1 MLEKIKQIKDL
12 ETIFNMLDNIDDFNL
27 SEDEYA
33 KVINYLARKYIEV
46 ENVYASIYRD
56 EAKIINAINKNLE
69 TNSNVEITSKLNTTT
84 MEKTARFYN
93 FASYCIMA
101 VTIYIVC
108 LVLSSFHNEMINK
121 RIVVSSMNYKKHNRL
136 ILGASFAY
144 ALIVWILYIV
154 LGIILLGDVMF
165 TIRGLIYVL
174 NTLIFTFVAL
184 TLALLIST
192 ITNNKNAISGIVNV
206 VALAQAFLCGAF
218 IPTQWLPNS
227 VLTIAHVL
235 PAYWYINT
243 NDILKELE
251 IISSTTLK
259 PVIINSIILIL
270 LFFVPKEFI
279 AISFDAAGATTG
291 SISVPLIISFGLG
304 LISTRNDLKANEDSF
319 GMIGICSIGPI
330 ITVLIMGLFYELKS
344 NYIFKINESTNLTS
358 LFKGA
363 FLNYGSDILIS
374 IIPIIAVLIIYQI
387 ITKKYNKKGLQTK
400 QCRETKNI
408 SWSSIWNNGGR
419 GKSSR
424 RSCYASWC

>member
-1 MLEKIKQIKDL
+1 MIVFNTFWKVIKKYKATVILYTAMLVIFGSTNMQANNKAMTFTNTKPDILIVNNDKDGVLTKNLVDYLNKNTNIVKIKDSEEARDDALFYRDVSYIIYIPTSYSKNVLNGINNTLDIKSTNDY
-12 ETIFNMLDNIDDFNL
+12 NA
-27 SEDEYA
+27 S
-33 KVINYLARKYIEV
+33 LAEMILKKYIEV
-46 ENVYASIYRD
+46 ENVYASIYSD

-251 IISSTTLK
+251 TISSTTLK

-270 LFFVPKEFI
+270 FSLIFI
-279 AISFDAAGATTG
+279 I
-291 SISVPLIISFGLG
+291 LNNIIS
-304 LISTRNDLKANEDSF
+304 
-319 GMIGICSIGPI
+319 
-330 ITVLIMGLFYELKS
+330 
-344 NYIFKINESTNLTS
+344 
-358 LFKGA
+358 
-363 FLNYGSDILIS
+363 
-374 IIPIIAVLIIYQI
+374 
-387 ITKKYNKKGLQTK
+387 KKKRQF
-400 QCRETKNI
+400 
-408 SWSSIWNNGGR
+408 
-419 GKSSR
+419 
-424 RSCYASWC
+424 

>member
-1 MLEKIKQIKDL
+1 MIVFNTFWKVIKKYKATVILYTAMLVIFGSTNMQANNKAMTFTNTKPDILIVNNDKDGILTKNLVDYLNKNTNIVKIKDNEEARDDALFYRDVSYIIYIPTSYSKNVLNGINNTLDIKSTNDY
-12 ETIFNMLDNIDDFNL
+12 NA
-27 SEDEYA
+27 S
-33 KVINYLARKYIEV
+33 LAEMILKKYIEV

-251 IISSTTLK
+251 TISSTTLK

-270 LFFVPKEFI
+270 FSLIFI
-279 AISFDAAGATTG
+279 I
-291 SISVPLIISFGLG
+291 LNNIIS
-304 LISTRNDLKANEDSF
+304 
-319 GMIGICSIGPI
+319 
-330 ITVLIMGLFYELKS
+330 
-344 NYIFKINESTNLTS
+344 
-358 LFKGA
+358 
-363 FLNYGSDILIS
+363 
-374 IIPIIAVLIIYQI
+374 
-387 ITKKYNKKGLQTK
+387 KKKRQF
-400 QCRETKNI
+400 
-408 SWSSIWNNGGR
+408 
-419 GKSSR
+419 
-424 RSCYASWC
+424 

>member
-1 MLEKIKQIKDL
+1 MIVFNTFWKVIKKYKATVILYTAMLVIFGSTNMQANNKAMTFTNTKPNILIVNNDKDGVLTKNLVDYLNKNTNIVKIK
-12 ETIFNMLDNIDDFNL
+12 DNEEAIDDALFYRDVSYIIYIPTSYSKNVL
-27 SEDEYA
+27 NG
-33 KVINYLARKYIEV
+33 INSALDIKSTNDYNASLAEMILKKYIEV

-136 ILGASFAY
+136 ILGASFVY

-251 IISSTTLK
+251 TISSTTLK

-270 LFFVPKEFI
+270 FSLIFI
-279 AISFDAAGATTG
+279 I
-291 SISVPLIISFGLG
+291 LNNIIS
-304 LISTRNDLKANEDSF
+304 
-319 GMIGICSIGPI
+319 
-330 ITVLIMGLFYELKS
+330 
-344 NYIFKINESTNLTS
+344 
-358 LFKGA
+358 
-363 FLNYGSDILIS
+363 
-374 IIPIIAVLIIYQI
+374 
-387 ITKKYNKKGLQTK
+387 KKKRQF
-400 QCRETKNI
+400 
-408 SWSSIWNNGGR
+408 
-419 GKSSR
+419 
-424 RSCYASWC
+424 

>member
-1 MLEKIKQIKDL
+1 MIVFNTFWKVIKKYKATVILYTAMLVIFGSTNMQANNKAMTFTNTKPDILIVNNDKDGVLTKNLVDYLNKNTNIVKIKDSEEARDDALFYRDVSYIIYIPTSYSKNVLNGINNTLDIKSTNDY
-12 ETIFNMLDNIDDFNL
+12 NA
-27 SEDEYA
+27 S
-33 KVINYLARKYIEV
+33 LAEMILKKYIEV

-56 EAKIINAINKNLE
+56 ESKIINAINKNLE

-154 LGIILLGDVMF
+154 IGIILLGDVMF

-251 IISSTTLK
+251 TISSTTLK

-270 LFFVPKEFI
+270 FSLIFI
-279 AISFDAAGATTG
+279 I
-291 SISVPLIISFGLG
+291 LNNIIS
-304 LISTRNDLKANEDSF
+304 
-319 GMIGICSIGPI
+319 
-330 ITVLIMGLFYELKS
+330 
-344 NYIFKINESTNLTS
+344 
-358 LFKGA
+358 
-363 FLNYGSDILIS
+363 
-374 IIPIIAVLIIYQI
+374 
-387 ITKKYNKKGLQTK
+387 KKKRQF
-400 QCRETKNI
+400 
-408 SWSSIWNNGGR
+408 
-419 GKSSR
+419 
-424 RSCYASWC
+424 

>member
-1 MLEKIKQIKDL
+1 MIVFNTFWKVIKKYKATVILYTAMLVIFGSTNMQANNKAMTFTNTKPDILIVNNDKDGILTKNLVDYLNKNTNIVKIKDSEEARDDALFYRDVSYIIYIPTSYSKNVLNGINNTLDIKSTNDY
-12 ETIFNMLDNIDDFNL
+12 NA
-27 SEDEYA
+27 S
-33 KVINYLARKYIEV
+33 LAEMILKKYIEV

-136 ILGASFAY
+136 ILGASFVY

-251 IISSTTLK
+251 TISSTTLK

-270 LFFVPKEFI
+270 FSLIFI
-279 AISFDAAGATTG
+279 I
-291 SISVPLIISFGLG
+291 LNNIIS
-304 LISTRNDLKANEDSF
+304 
-319 GMIGICSIGPI
+319 
-330 ITVLIMGLFYELKS
+330 
-344 NYIFKINESTNLTS
+344 
-358 LFKGA
+358 
-363 FLNYGSDILIS
+363 
-374 IIPIIAVLIIYQI
+374 
-387 ITKKYNKKGLQTK
+387 KKKRQF
-400 QCRETKNI
+400 
-408 SWSSIWNNGGR
+408 
-419 GKSSR
+419 
-424 RSCYASWC
+424 

>member
-1 MLEKIKQIKDL
+1 MIVFNTFWKVIKKYKATVILYTAMLVIFGSTNMQANSKAMTFTNTKPNILIVNNDKDGVLTKNLVDYLNKNTNIVKIKDSEEARDDALFYRDVSYIIYIPTSYSKNVLNGINNTLDIKSTNDY
-12 ETIFNMLDNIDDFNL
+12 NA
-27 SEDEYA
+27 S
-33 KVINYLARKYIEV
+33 LAEMILKKYIEV

-136 ILGASFAY
+136 ILGASFVY

-251 IISSTTLK
+251 TISSTTLK

-270 LFFVPKEFI
+270 FSLIFI
-279 AISFDAAGATTG
+279 I
-291 SISVPLIISFGLG
+291 LNNIIS
-304 LISTRNDLKANEDSF
+304 
-319 GMIGICSIGPI
+319 
-330 ITVLIMGLFYELKS
+330 
-344 NYIFKINESTNLTS
+344 
-358 LFKGA
+358 
-363 FLNYGSDILIS
+363 
-374 IIPIIAVLIIYQI
+374 
-387 ITKKYNKKGLQTK
+387 KKKRQF
-400 QCRETKNI
+400 
-408 SWSSIWNNGGR
+408 
-419 GKSSR
+419 
-424 RSCYASWC
+424 

>member
-1 MLEKIKQIKDL
+1 MIVFNTFWKVIKKYKATVILYTAMLVIFGSTNMQANNKVMTFTNTKPDILIVNNDKDGVLTKNLVDYLNKNTNIVKIKDSEEARDDALFYRDVSYIIYIPTSYSKNVLNGINNTLDIKSTNDY
-12 ETIFNMLDNIDDFNL
+12 NA
-27 SEDEYA
+27 S
-33 KVINYLARKYIEV
+33 LAEMILKKYIEV

-56 EAKIINAINKNLE
+56 ESKIINAINKNLE

-206 VALAQAFLCGAF
+206 AALAQAFLCGAF

-251 IISSTTLK
+251 TISSTTLK

-270 LFFVPKEFI
+270 FSLIFI
-279 AISFDAAGATTG
+279 
-291 SISVPLIISFGLG
+291 VLNNIIS
-304 LISTRNDLKANEDSF
+304 
-319 GMIGICSIGPI
+319 
-330 ITVLIMGLFYELKS
+330 
-344 NYIFKINESTNLTS
+344 
-358 LFKGA
+358 
-363 FLNYGSDILIS
+363 
-374 IIPIIAVLIIYQI
+374 
-387 ITKKYNKKGLQTK
+387 KKKRQF
-400 QCRETKNI
+400 
-408 SWSSIWNNGGR
+408 
-419 GKSSR
+419 
-424 RSCYASWC
+424 

>member
-1 MLEKIKQIKDL
+1 MIVFNTFWKVIKKYKATVILYTAMLVIFGSTNMQANNKVMTFTNTKPNILIVNNDKDGVLTKNLVDYLNKNTNIVKIKDSEEARDDALFYRDVSYIIYIPTSYSKNVLNGINNTLDIKSTNDY
-12 ETIFNMLDNIDDFNL
+12 NA
-27 SEDEYA
+27 S
-33 KVINYLARKYIEV
+33 LAEMILKKYIEV

-56 EAKIINAINKNLE
+56 ESKIINAINKNLE

-154 LGIILLGDVMF
+154 IGIILLGDVMF

-251 IISSTTLK
+251 TISSTTLK

-270 LFFVPKEFI
+270 FSLIFI
-279 AISFDAAGATTG
+279 I
-291 SISVPLIISFGLG
+291 LNNIIS
-304 LISTRNDLKANEDSF
+304 
-319 GMIGICSIGPI
+319 
-330 ITVLIMGLFYELKS
+330 
-344 NYIFKINESTNLTS
+344 
-358 LFKGA
+358 
-363 FLNYGSDILIS
+363 
-374 IIPIIAVLIIYQI
+374 
-387 ITKKYNKKGLQTK
+387 KKKRQF
-400 QCRETKNI
+400 
-408 SWSSIWNNGGR
+408 
-419 GKSSR
+419 
-424 RSCYASWC
+424 

>member
-1 MLEKIKQIKDL
+1 MIVFNTFWKVIKKYKATVILYTAMLVIFGSTNMQANNKVMTFTNTKPDILIVNNDKDGVLTKNLVDYLNKNTNIVKIKDSEEARDDALFYRDVSYIIYIPTSYSKNVLNGINNTLDIKSTNDY
-12 ETIFNMLDNIDDFNL
+12 NA
-27 SEDEYA
+27 S
-33 KVINYLARKYIEV
+33 LAEMILKKYIEV

-227 VLTIAHVL
+227 VLTIAHIL

-251 IISSTTLK
+251 TISSTTLK

-270 LFFVPKEFI
+270 FSLIFI
-279 AISFDAAGATTG
+279 I
-291 SISVPLIISFGLG
+291 LNNIIS
-304 LISTRNDLKANEDSF
+304 
-319 GMIGICSIGPI
+319 
-330 ITVLIMGLFYELKS
+330 
-344 NYIFKINESTNLTS
+344 
-358 LFKGA
+358 
-363 FLNYGSDILIS
+363 
-374 IIPIIAVLIIYQI
+374 
-387 ITKKYNKKGLQTK
+387 KKKRQF
-400 QCRETKNI
+400 
-408 SWSSIWNNGGR
+408 
-419 GKSSR
+419 
-424 RSCYASWC
+424 

>member
-1 MLEKIKQIKDL
+1 MIVFNTFWKVIKKYKATVILYTAMLVIFGSTNMQANNKAMTFTNTKPNILIVNNDKDGILTKNLVDYLNKNTNIVKIKDSEEARDDALFYRDVSYIIYIPTSYSKNVLNGINNTLDIKSTNDY
-12 ETIFNMLDNIDDFNL
+12 NA
-27 SEDEYA
+27 S
-33 KVINYLARKYIEV
+33 LAEMILKKYIEV

-251 IISSTTLK
+251 TISSTTLK

-270 LFFVPKEFI
+270 FSLIFI
-279 AISFDAAGATTG
+279 
-291 SISVPLIISFGLG
+291 VLNNIIS
-304 LISTRNDLKANEDSF
+304 
-319 GMIGICSIGPI
+319 
-330 ITVLIMGLFYELKS
+330 
-344 NYIFKINESTNLTS
+344 
-358 LFKGA
+358 
-363 FLNYGSDILIS
+363 
-374 IIPIIAVLIIYQI
+374 
-387 ITKKYNKKGLQTK
+387 KKKRQF
-400 QCRETKNI
+400 
-408 SWSSIWNNGGR
+408 
-419 GKSSR
+419 
-424 RSCYASWC
+424 

>member
-1 MLEKIKQIKDL
+1 MIVFNTFWKVIKKYKATVILYTAMLVIFGSTNMQANNKAMTFTNTKPDILIVNNDKDGILTKNLVDYLNKNTNIVKIKDSEEARDDALFYRNVSYIIYIPTSYSKNVLNGINNTLDIKSTNDY
-12 ETIFNMLDNIDDFNL
+12 NA
-27 SEDEYA
+27 S
-33 KVINYLARKYIEV
+33 LAEMILKKYIEV

-108 LVLSSFHNEMINK
+108 LVLSSFHNEMVNK

-251 IISSTTLK
+251 TISSTTLK

-270 LFFVPKEFI
+270 FSLIFI
-279 AISFDAAGATTG
+279 I
-291 SISVPLIISFGLG
+291 LNNIIS
-304 LISTRNDLKANEDSF
+304 
-319 GMIGICSIGPI
+319 
-330 ITVLIMGLFYELKS
+330 
-344 NYIFKINESTNLTS
+344 
-358 LFKGA
+358 
-363 FLNYGSDILIS
+363 
-374 IIPIIAVLIIYQI
+374 
-387 ITKKYNKKGLQTK
+387 KKKRQF
-400 QCRETKNI
+400 
-408 SWSSIWNNGGR
+408 
-419 GKSSR
+419 
-424 RSCYASWC
+424 

>member
-1 MLEKIKQIKDL
+1 
-12 ETIFNMLDNIDDFNL
+12 
-27 SEDEYA
+27 
-33 KVINYLARKYIEV
+33 
-46 ENVYASIYRD
+46 
-56 EAKIINAINKNLE
+56 
-69 TNSNVEITSKLNTTT
+69 

-108 LVLSSFHNEMINK
+108 LVLSSFHNEMVNK

-251 IISSTTLK
+251 TISSTTLK

-270 LFFVPKEFI
+270 FSLIFI
-279 AISFDAAGATTG
+279 
-291 SISVPLIISFGLG
+291 VLNNIIS
-304 LISTRNDLKANEDSF
+304 
-319 GMIGICSIGPI
+319 
-330 ITVLIMGLFYELKS
+330 
-344 NYIFKINESTNLTS
+344 
-358 LFKGA
+358 
-363 FLNYGSDILIS
+363 
-374 IIPIIAVLIIYQI
+374 
-387 ITKKYNKKGLQTK
+387 KKKRQF
-400 QCRETKNI
+400 
-408 SWSSIWNNGGR
+408 
-419 GKSSR
+419 
-424 RSCYASWC
+424 

>member
-1 MLEKIKQIKDL
+1 MIVFNTFWKVIKKYKATVILYTAMLVIFGSTNMQANNKAMTFTNTKPDILIVNNDKDGVLTKNLVDYLNKNTNIVKIKDSEEARDDALFYRDVSYIIYIPTSYSKNVLNGINNTLDIKSTNDY
-12 ETIFNMLDNIDDFNL
+12 NA
-27 SEDEYA
+27 S
-33 KVINYLARKYIEV
+33 LAEMILKKYIEV

-108 LVLSSFHNEMINK
+108 LVLSSFHNEMVNK

-136 ILGASFAY
+136 ILGASFVY

-251 IISSTTLK
+251 TISSTTLK

-270 LFFVPKEFI
+270 FSLIFI
-279 AISFDAAGATTG
+279 I
-291 SISVPLIISFGLG
+291 LNNIIS
-304 LISTRNDLKANEDSF
+304 
-319 GMIGICSIGPI
+319 
-330 ITVLIMGLFYELKS
+330 
-344 NYIFKINESTNLTS
+344 
-358 LFKGA
+358 
-363 FLNYGSDILIS
+363 
-374 IIPIIAVLIIYQI
+374 
-387 ITKKYNKKGLQTK
+387 KKKRQF
-400 QCRETKNI
+400 
-408 SWSSIWNNGGR
+408 
-419 GKSSR
+419 
-424 RSCYASWC
+424 

>member
-1 MLEKIKQIKDL
+1 MIVFNTFWKVIKKYKATVILYTAMLVIFGSTNMQANNKAMTFTNTKPDILIVNNDKDGVLTKNLVDYLNKNTNIVKIKDSEEARDDALFYRDVSYIIYIPTSYSKNVLNGINNTLDIKSTNDY
-12 ETIFNMLDNIDDFNL
+12 NA
-27 SEDEYA
+27 S
-33 KVINYLARKYIEV
+33 LAEMILKKYIEV

-251 IISSTTLK
+251 TISSTTLK

-270 LFFVPKEFI
+270 FSLIFTI
-279 AISFDAAGATTG
+279 
-291 SISVPLIISFGLG
+291 LNNIIS
-304 LISTRNDLKANEDSF
+304 
-319 GMIGICSIGPI
+319 
-330 ITVLIMGLFYELKS
+330 
-344 NYIFKINESTNLTS
+344 
-358 LFKGA
+358 
-363 FLNYGSDILIS
+363 
-374 IIPIIAVLIIYQI
+374 
-387 ITKKYNKKGLQTK
+387 KKKRQF
-400 QCRETKNI
+400 
-408 SWSSIWNNGGR
+408 
-419 GKSSR
+419 
-424 RSCYASWC
+424 

>member
-1 MLEKIKQIKDL
+1 MIVFNTFWKVIKKYKATVILYTAMLVIFGSTNMQANNKVMTFTNTKPDILIVNNDKDGVLTKNLVDYLNKNTNIVKIKDSEEARDDALFYRDVSYIIYIPTSYSKNVLNGINNTLDIKSTNDY
-12 ETIFNMLDNIDDFNL
+12 NA
-27 SEDEYA
+27 S
-33 KVINYLARKYIEV
+33 LAEMILKKYIEV

-206 VALAQAFLCGAF
+206 VALAQAFLCGTF

-251 IISSTTLK
+251 TISSTTLK

-270 LFFVPKEFI
+270 FSLIFI
-279 AISFDAAGATTG
+279 
-291 SISVPLIISFGLG
+291 VLNNIIS
-304 LISTRNDLKANEDSF
+304 
-319 GMIGICSIGPI
+319 
-330 ITVLIMGLFYELKS
+330 
-344 NYIFKINESTNLTS
+344 
-358 LFKGA
+358 
-363 FLNYGSDILIS
+363 
-374 IIPIIAVLIIYQI
+374 
-387 ITKKYNKKGLQTK
+387 KKKRQF
-400 QCRETKNI
+400 
-408 SWSSIWNNGGR
+408 
-419 GKSSR
+419 
-424 RSCYASWC
+424 

>member
-1 MLEKIKQIKDL
+1 MIVFNTFWKVIKKYKATVILYTAMLVIFGSTNMQANNKAMTFTNTKPNILIVNNDKDGVLTKNLVDYLNKNTNIVKIKDSEEARDDALFYRDVSYIIYIPTSYSKNVLNGINSTLDIKSTNDY
-12 ETIFNMLDNIDDFNL
+12 NA
-27 SEDEYA
+27 S
-33 KVINYLARKYIEV
+33 LAEMILKKYIEI

-108 LVLSSFHNEMINK
+108 LVLSSFHNEMVNK

-251 IISSTTLK
+251 TISSTTLK

-270 LFFVPKEFI
+270 FSLIFI
-279 AISFDAAGATTG
+279 I
-291 SISVPLIISFGLG
+291 LNNIIS
-304 LISTRNDLKANEDSF
+304 
-319 GMIGICSIGPI
+319 
-330 ITVLIMGLFYELKS
+330 
-344 NYIFKINESTNLTS
+344 
-358 LFKGA
+358 
-363 FLNYGSDILIS
+363 
-374 IIPIIAVLIIYQI
+374 
-387 ITKKYNKKGLQTK
+387 KKKRQF
-400 QCRETKNI
+400 
-408 SWSSIWNNGGR
+408 
-419 GKSSR
+419 
-424 RSCYASWC
+424 

>member
-1 MLEKIKQIKDL
+1 MIVFNTFWKVIKKYKATVILYTAMLVIFGSTNMQANNKAMTFTNTKPDILIVNNDKDGILTKNLVDYLNKNTNIVKIKDSEEARDDALFYRDVSYIIYIPTSYSKNVLNGINNTLDIKSTNDY
-12 ETIFNMLDNIDDFNL
+12 NA
-27 SEDEYA
+27 S
-33 KVINYLARKYIEV
+33 LAEMILKKYIEV

-165 TIRGLIYVL
+165 TIRVLIYVL

-251 IISSTTLK
+251 TISSTTLK

-270 LFFVPKEFI
+270 FSLIFI
-279 AISFDAAGATTG
+279 I
-291 SISVPLIISFGLG
+291 LNNIIS
-304 LISTRNDLKANEDSF
+304 
-319 GMIGICSIGPI
+319 
-330 ITVLIMGLFYELKS
+330 
-344 NYIFKINESTNLTS
+344 
-358 LFKGA
+358 
-363 FLNYGSDILIS
+363 
-374 IIPIIAVLIIYQI
+374 
-387 ITKKYNKKGLQTK
+387 KKKRQF
-400 QCRETKNI
+400 
-408 SWSSIWNNGGR
+408 
-419 GKSSR
+419 
-424 RSCYASWC
+424 

>member
-1 MLEKIKQIKDL
+1 MIVFNTFWKVIKKYKATVILYTAMLVIFGSTNMQANNKAMTFTNTKPDILIVNNDKDGILTKNLVDYLNKNTNIVKIKDSEEARDDALFYRDVSYIIYIPTSYSKNVLNGINNTLDIKSTNDY
-12 ETIFNMLDNIDDFNL
+12 NA
-27 SEDEYA
+27 S
-33 KVINYLARKYIEV
+33 LAEMILKKYIEV

-154 LGIILLGDVMF
+154 LGIILLVDVMF

-251 IISSTTLK
+251 TISSTTLK

-270 LFFVPKEFI
+270 FSLIFI
-279 AISFDAAGATTG
+279 I
-291 SISVPLIISFGLG
+291 LNNIIS
-304 LISTRNDLKANEDSF
+304 
-319 GMIGICSIGPI
+319 
-330 ITVLIMGLFYELKS
+330 
-344 NYIFKINESTNLTS
+344 
-358 LFKGA
+358 
-363 FLNYGSDILIS
+363 
-374 IIPIIAVLIIYQI
+374 
-387 ITKKYNKKGLQTK
+387 KKKRQF
-400 QCRETKNI
+400 
-408 SWSSIWNNGGR
+408 
-419 GKSSR
+419 
-424 RSCYASWC
+424 

>member
-1 MLEKIKQIKDL
+1 MIVFNTFWKVIKKYKATVILYTAMLVIFGSTNMQANNKAMTFTNTKPNILIVNNDKDGVLTKNLVDYLNKNTNIVKIKDNEEARDDALFYRDVSYIIYIPTSYSKNVLNGINNTLDIKSTNDY
-12 ETIFNMLDNIDDFNL
+12 NA
-27 SEDEYA
+27 S
-33 KVINYLARKYIEV
+33 LAEMILKKYIEV

-136 ILGASFAY
+136 ILDASFVY

-251 IISSTTLK
+251 TISSTTLK

-270 LFFVPKEFI
+270 FSLIFI
-279 AISFDAAGATTG
+279 I
-291 SISVPLIISFGLG
+291 LNNIIS
-304 LISTRNDLKANEDSF
+304 
-319 GMIGICSIGPI
+319 
-330 ITVLIMGLFYELKS
+330 
-344 NYIFKINESTNLTS
+344 
-358 LFKGA
+358 
-363 FLNYGSDILIS
+363 
-374 IIPIIAVLIIYQI
+374 
-387 ITKKYNKKGLQTK
+387 KKKRQF
-400 QCRETKNI
+400 
-408 SWSSIWNNGGR
+408 
-419 GKSSR
+419 
-424 RSCYASWC
+424 

>member
-1 MLEKIKQIKDL
+1 MIVFNTFWKVIKKYKATVILYTAMLVIFGSTNMQANNKVMTFTNTKPDILIVNNDKDGVLTKNLVDYLNKNTNIVKIKDSEEARDDALFYRDVSYIIYIPTSYSKNVLNGINNTLDIKSTNDY
-12 ETIFNMLDNIDDFNL
+12 NA
-27 SEDEYA
+27 S
-33 KVINYLARKYIEV
+33 LAEMILKKYIEV

-56 EAKIINAINKNLE
+56 ESKIINAINKNLE

-136 ILGASFAY
+136 ILAASFAY

-251 IISSTTLK
+251 TISSTTLK

-270 LFFVPKEFI
+270 FSLIFI
-279 AISFDAAGATTG
+279 
-291 SISVPLIISFGLG
+291 VLNNIIS
-304 LISTRNDLKANEDSF
+304 
-319 GMIGICSIGPI
+319 
-330 ITVLIMGLFYELKS
+330 
-344 NYIFKINESTNLTS
+344 
-358 LFKGA
+358 
-363 FLNYGSDILIS
+363 
-374 IIPIIAVLIIYQI
+374 
-387 ITKKYNKKGLQTK
+387 KKKRQF
-400 QCRETKNI
+400 
-408 SWSSIWNNGGR
+408 
-419 GKSSR
+419 
-424 RSCYASWC
+424 

>member
-1 MLEKIKQIKDL
+1 MIVFNTFWKVIKKYKATVILYTAMLVIFGSTNMQANNKAMTFTNTKPDILIVNNDKDGILTKNLVDYLNKNTNIVKIKDSEEARDDALFYRDVSYIIYIPTSYSKNVLNGINNTLDIKSTNDY
-12 ETIFNMLDNIDDFNL
+12 NA
-27 SEDEYA
+27 S
-33 KVINYLARKYIEV
+33 LAEMILKKYIEV

-108 LVLSSFHNEMINK
+108 LVLSSFHNEMVNK

-251 IISSTTLK
+251 TISSTTLK
-259 PVIINSIILIL
+259 PMIINSIILIL
-270 LFFVPKEFI
+270 FSLIFI
-279 AISFDAAGATTG
+279 I
-291 SISVPLIISFGLG
+291 LNNIIS
-304 LISTRNDLKANEDSF
+304 
-319 GMIGICSIGPI
+319 
-330 ITVLIMGLFYELKS
+330 
-344 NYIFKINESTNLTS
+344 
-358 LFKGA
+358 
-363 FLNYGSDILIS
+363 
-374 IIPIIAVLIIYQI
+374 
-387 ITKKYNKKGLQTK
+387 KKKRQF
-400 QCRETKNI
+400 
-408 SWSSIWNNGGR
+408 
-419 GKSSR
+419 
-424 RSCYASWC
+424 

>member
-1 MLEKIKQIKDL
+1 MIVFNTFWKVIKKYKATVILYTAMLVIFGSTNMQANNKAMTFTNTKPNILIVNNDKDGVLTKNLVDYLNKNTNIVKIKDNEEARDDALFYRDVSYIIYIPTSYSKNVLNGINSTLDIKSTNDY
-12 ETIFNMLDNIDDFNL
+12 NA
-27 SEDEYA
+27 S
-33 KVINYLARKYIEV
+33 LAEMILKKYIEV

-251 IISSTTLK
+251 TISSTTLK

-270 LFFVPKEFI
+270 FSLIFI
-279 AISFDAAGATTG
+279 I
-291 SISVPLIISFGLG
+291 LNNIIS
-304 LISTRNDLKANEDSF
+304 
-319 GMIGICSIGPI
+319 
-330 ITVLIMGLFYELKS
+330 
-344 NYIFKINESTNLTS
+344 
-358 LFKGA
+358 
-363 FLNYGSDILIS
+363 
-374 IIPIIAVLIIYQI
+374 
-387 ITKKYNKKGLQTK
+387 KKKRQF
-400 QCRETKNI
+400 
-408 SWSSIWNNGGR
+408 
-419 GKSSR
+419 
-424 RSCYASWC
+424 

>member
-1 MLEKIKQIKDL
+1 MIVFNTFWKVIKKYKATVILYTAMLVIFGSTNMQANNKAMTFTNTKPDILIVNNDKDGILTKNLVDYLNKNTNIVKIKDSEEARDDALFYRDVSYIIYIPTSYSKNVLNGINNTLDIKSTNDY
-12 ETIFNMLDNIDDFNL
+12 NA
-27 SEDEYA
+27 S
-33 KVINYLARKYIEV
+33 LAEMILKKYIEV

-108 LVLSSFHNEMINK
+108 LVLSSFHNEMVNK

-243 NDILKELE
+243 NDILKEQE
-251 IISSTTLK
+251 TISSTTLK

-270 LFFVPKEFI
+270 FSLIFI
-279 AISFDAAGATTG
+279 I
-291 SISVPLIISFGLG
+291 LNNIIS
-304 LISTRNDLKANEDSF
+304 
-319 GMIGICSIGPI
+319 
-330 ITVLIMGLFYELKS
+330 
-344 NYIFKINESTNLTS
+344 
-358 LFKGA
+358 
-363 FLNYGSDILIS
+363 
-374 IIPIIAVLIIYQI
+374 
-387 ITKKYNKKGLQTK
+387 KKKRQF
-400 QCRETKNI
+400 
-408 SWSSIWNNGGR
+408 
-419 GKSSR
+419 
-424 RSCYASWC
+424 

>member
-1 MLEKIKQIKDL
+1 MIVFNTFWKVIKKYKATVILYTAMLVIFGSTNMQANNKAMTFTNTKPNILIVNNDKDGVLTKNLVDYLNKNTNIVKIKDSEEARDDALFYRDVSYIIYIPTSYSKNVLNGINNTLDIKSTNDY
-12 ETIFNMLDNIDDFNL
+12 NA
-27 SEDEYA
+27 S
-33 KVINYLARKYIEV
+33 LAEMILKKYIEV

-84 MEKTARFYN
+84 MEKTTRFYN

-136 ILGASFAY
+136 ILGASFVY

-251 IISSTTLK
+251 TISSTTLK

-270 LFFVPKEFI
+270 FSLIFI
-279 AISFDAAGATTG
+279 I
-291 SISVPLIISFGLG
+291 LNNIIS
-304 LISTRNDLKANEDSF
+304 
-319 GMIGICSIGPI
+319 
-330 ITVLIMGLFYELKS
+330 
-344 NYIFKINESTNLTS
+344 
-358 LFKGA
+358 
-363 FLNYGSDILIS
+363 
-374 IIPIIAVLIIYQI
+374 
-387 ITKKYNKKGLQTK
+387 KKKRQF
-400 QCRETKNI
+400 
-408 SWSSIWNNGGR
+408 
-419 GKSSR
+419 
-424 RSCYASWC
+424 

>member
-1 MLEKIKQIKDL
+1 MIVFNTFWKVIKKYKATVILYTAMLVIFGSTNMQANNKVMTFTNTKPDILIVNNDKDGVLTKNLVDYLNKNTNIVKIKDSEEARDDALFYRDVSYIIYIPTSYSKNVLNGINNTLDIKSTNDY
-12 ETIFNMLDNIDDFNL
+12 NA
-27 SEDEYA
+27 S
-33 KVINYLARKYIEV
+33 LAEMILKKYIEV

-56 EAKIINAINKNLE
+56 ESKIINAINKNLE

-192 ITNNKNAISGIVNV
+192 IINNKNAISGIVNI

-251 IISSTTLK
+251 TISSTTLK

-270 LFFVPKEFI
+270 FSLIFI
-279 AISFDAAGATTG
+279 I
-291 SISVPLIISFGLG
+291 LNNIIS
-304 LISTRNDLKANEDSF
+304 
-319 GMIGICSIGPI
+319 
-330 ITVLIMGLFYELKS
+330 
-344 NYIFKINESTNLTS
+344 
-358 LFKGA
+358 
-363 FLNYGSDILIS
+363 
-374 IIPIIAVLIIYQI
+374 
-387 ITKKYNKKGLQTK
+387 KKKRQF
-400 QCRETKNI
+400 
-408 SWSSIWNNGGR
+408 
-419 GKSSR
+419 
-424 RSCYASWC
+424 

>member
-1 MLEKIKQIKDL
+1 MIVFNTFWKVIKKYKATVILYTAMLVIFGSTNMQANNKAMTFTNTKPNILIVNNDKDGVLTKNLVDYLNKNTNIVKIKDSEEARDDALFYRDVSYIIYIPTSYSKNVLNGINNTLDIKSTNDY
-12 ETIFNMLDNIDDFNL
+12 NA
-27 SEDEYA
+27 S
-33 KVINYLARKYIEV
+33 LAEMILKKYIEV

-136 ILGASFAY
+136 ILGASFVY

-251 IISSTTLK
+251 TISSTTLK

-270 LFFVPKEFI
+270 FSLIFI
-279 AISFDAAGATTG
+279 
-291 SISVPLIISFGLG
+291 VLNNIIS
-304 LISTRNDLKANEDSF
+304 
-319 GMIGICSIGPI
+319 
-330 ITVLIMGLFYELKS
+330 
-344 NYIFKINESTNLTS
+344 
-358 LFKGA
+358 
-363 FLNYGSDILIS
+363 
-374 IIPIIAVLIIYQI
+374 
-387 ITKKYNKKGLQTK
+387 KKKRQF
-400 QCRETKNI
+400 
-408 SWSSIWNNGGR
+408 
-419 GKSSR
+419 
-424 RSCYASWC
+424 

>member
-1 MLEKIKQIKDL
+1 MIVFNTFWKVIKKYKATVILYTAMLVIFGSTNMQANNKVMTFTNTKPDILIVNNDKDGVLTKNLVDYLNKNTNIVKIKDSEEARDDALFYRDVSYIIYIPTSYSKNVLNGINNTLDIKSTNDY
-12 ETIFNMLDNIDDFNL
+12 NA
-27 SEDEYA
+27 S
-33 KVINYLARKYIEV
+33 LAEMILKKYIEV

-56 EAKIINAINKNLE
+56 ESKIINAINKNLE

-227 VLTIAHVL
+227 VLTIAHIL

-251 IISSTTLK
+251 TISSTTLK

-270 LFFVPKEFI
+270 FSLIFI
-279 AISFDAAGATTG
+279 I
-291 SISVPLIISFGLG
+291 LNNIIS
-304 LISTRNDLKANEDSF
+304 
-319 GMIGICSIGPI
+319 
-330 ITVLIMGLFYELKS
+330 
-344 NYIFKINESTNLTS
+344 
-358 LFKGA
+358 
-363 FLNYGSDILIS
+363 
-374 IIPIIAVLIIYQI
+374 
-387 ITKKYNKKGLQTK
+387 KKKRQF
-400 QCRETKNI
+400 
-408 SWSSIWNNGGR
+408 
-419 GKSSR
+419 
-424 RSCYASWC
+424 

>member
-1 MLEKIKQIKDL
+1 
-12 ETIFNMLDNIDDFNL
+12 
-27 SEDEYA
+27 
-33 KVINYLARKYIEV
+33 
-46 ENVYASIYRD
+46 
-56 EAKIINAINKNLE
+56 
-69 TNSNVEITSKLNTTT
+69 

-121 RIVVSSMNYKKHNRL
+121 RIAVSSMNYKKHNRL
-136 ILGASFAY
+136 ILGASFVY

-165 TIRGLIYVL
+165 NIRGLIYVL

-251 IISSTTLK
+251 TISSTTLK

-270 LFFVPKEFI
+270 FSLIFI
-279 AISFDAAGATTG
+279 I
-291 SISVPLIISFGLG
+291 LNNIIS
-304 LISTRNDLKANEDSF
+304 
-319 GMIGICSIGPI
+319 
-330 ITVLIMGLFYELKS
+330 
-344 NYIFKINESTNLTS
+344 
-358 LFKGA
+358 
-363 FLNYGSDILIS
+363 
-374 IIPIIAVLIIYQI
+374 
-387 ITKKYNKKGLQTK
+387 KKKRQF
-400 QCRETKNI
+400 
-408 SWSSIWNNGGR
+408 
-419 GKSSR
+419 
-424 RSCYASWC
+424 

>member
-1 MLEKIKQIKDL
+1 MIVFNTFWKVIKKYKATVILYTAMLVIFGSTNMQANNKAMTFTNTKPDILIVNNDKDAILTKNLVDYLNKNTNIVKIKDSEEARDDALFYRDVSYIIYIPTSYSKNVLNGINSTLDIKSTNDY
-12 ETIFNMLDNIDDFNL
+12 NA
-27 SEDEYA
+27 S
-33 KVINYLARKYIEV
+33 LAEMILKKYIEV

-251 IISSTTLK
+251 TISSTTLK

-270 LFFVPKEFI
+270 FSLIFI
-279 AISFDAAGATTG
+279 I
-291 SISVPLIISFGLG
+291 LNNIIS
-304 LISTRNDLKANEDSF
+304 
-319 GMIGICSIGPI
+319 
-330 ITVLIMGLFYELKS
+330 
-344 NYIFKINESTNLTS
+344 
-358 LFKGA
+358 
-363 FLNYGSDILIS
+363 
-374 IIPIIAVLIIYQI
+374 
-387 ITKKYNKKGLQTK
+387 KKKRQF
-400 QCRETKNI
+400 
-408 SWSSIWNNGGR
+408 
-419 GKSSR
+419 
-424 RSCYASWC
+424 

>member
-1 MLEKIKQIKDL
+1 MIVFNTFWKVIKKYKATVILYTAMLVIFGSTNMQANNKVMTFTNTKPDILIVNNDKDGVLTKNLVDYLNKNTNIVKIKDSEEARDDALFYRDVSYIIYIPTSYSKNVLNGINNTLDIKSTNDY
-12 ETIFNMLDNIDDFNL
+12 NA
-27 SEDEYA
+27 S
-33 KVINYLARKYIEV
+33 LAEMILKKYIEI

-108 LVLSSFHNEMINK
+108 LVLSSFHNEMVNK
-121 RIVVSSMNYKKHNRL
+121 RIVVSSMNYKKRNRL

-251 IISSTTLK
+251 TISSTTLK

-270 LFFVPKEFI
+270 FSLIFI
-279 AISFDAAGATTG
+279 
-291 SISVPLIISFGLG
+291 VLNNIIS
-304 LISTRNDLKANEDSF
+304 
-319 GMIGICSIGPI
+319 
-330 ITVLIMGLFYELKS
+330 
-344 NYIFKINESTNLTS
+344 
-358 LFKGA
+358 
-363 FLNYGSDILIS
+363 
-374 IIPIIAVLIIYQI
+374 
-387 ITKKYNKKGLQTK
+387 KKKRQF
-400 QCRETKNI
+400 
-408 SWSSIWNNGGR
+408 
-419 GKSSR
+419 
-424 RSCYASWC
+424 

>member
-1 MLEKIKQIKDL
+1 MIVFNTFWKVIKKYKATVILYTAMLVIFGSTNMQANNKAMTFTNTKPDILIVNNDKDGVLTKNLVDYLNKNTNIVKIKDSEEARDDALFYRDVSYIIYIPTSYSKNVLNGINNTLDIKSTNDY
-12 ETIFNMLDNIDDFNL
+12 NA
-27 SEDEYA
+27 S
-33 KVINYLARKYIEV
+33 LAEMILKKYIEV

-227 VLTIAHVL
+227 VLTIAHIL

-251 IISSTTLK
+251 TISSTTLK

-270 LFFVPKEFI
+270 FSLIFI
-279 AISFDAAGATTG
+279 I
-291 SISVPLIISFGLG
+291 LNNIIS
-304 LISTRNDLKANEDSF
+304 
-319 GMIGICSIGPI
+319 
-330 ITVLIMGLFYELKS
+330 
-344 NYIFKINESTNLTS
+344 
-358 LFKGA
+358 
-363 FLNYGSDILIS
+363 
-374 IIPIIAVLIIYQI
+374 
-387 ITKKYNKKGLQTK
+387 KKKRQF
-400 QCRETKNI
+400 
-408 SWSSIWNNGGR
+408 
-419 GKSSR
+419 
-424 RSCYASWC
+424 

>member
-1 MLEKIKQIKDL
+1 MIVFNTFWKVIKKYKATVILYTAMLVIFGSTNMQANNKVMTFTNTKPDILIVNNDKDGVLTKNLVDYLNKNTNIVKIKDSEEARDDALFYRDVSYIIYIPTSYSKNVLNGINNTLDIKSTNDY
-12 ETIFNMLDNIDDFNL
+12 NA
-27 SEDEYA
+27 S
-33 KVINYLARKYIEV
+33 LAEMILKKYIEV

-56 EAKIINAINKNLE
+56 ESKIINAINKNLE

-136 ILGASFAY
+136 ILGSSFVY

-174 NTLIFTFVAL
+174 NALIFTFVAL

-243 NDILKELE
+243 NDFLAELE
-251 IISSTTLK
+251 VLSFTNLK
-259 PVIINSIILIL
+259 PIWINMLILIGFAVIFIILNN
-270 LFFVPKEFI
+270 I
-279 AISFDAAGATTG
+279 AS
-291 SISVPLIISFGLG
+291 
-304 LISTRNDLKANEDSF
+304 R
-319 GMIGICSIGPI
+319 
-330 ITVLIMGLFYELKS
+330 
-344 NYIFKINESTNLTS
+344 
-358 LFKGA
+358 
-363 FLNYGSDILIS
+363 
-374 IIPIIAVLIIYQI
+374 
-387 ITKKYNKKGLQTK
+387 KKMV
-400 QCRETKNI
+400 
-408 SWSSIWNNGGR
+408 S
-419 GKSSR
+419 
-424 RSCYASWC
+424 

>member
-1 MLEKIKQIKDL
+1 MIVFNTFWKVIKKYKATVILYTAMLVIFGSTNMQANNKAMTFTNTKPNILIVNNDKDGVLTKNLVDYLNKNTNIVKIKDSEEARDDALFYRDVSYIIYIPTSYSKNVLNGINSTLDIKSTNDY
-12 ETIFNMLDNIDDFNL
+12 NA
-27 SEDEYA
+27 S
-33 KVINYLARKYIEV
+33 LAEMILKKYIEV
-46 ENVYASIYRD
+46 EKVYASIYRD

-121 RIVVSSMNYKKHNRL
+121 RIAVSSMNYKKHNRL
-136 ILGASFAY
+136 ILGASFVY

-165 TIRGLIYVL
+165 NIRGLIYVL

-251 IISSTTLK
+251 TISSTTLK

-270 LFFVPKEFI
+270 FSLIFI
-279 AISFDAAGATTG
+279 I
-291 SISVPLIISFGLG
+291 LNNIIS
-304 LISTRNDLKANEDSF
+304 
-319 GMIGICSIGPI
+319 
-330 ITVLIMGLFYELKS
+330 
-344 NYIFKINESTNLTS
+344 
-358 LFKGA
+358 
-363 FLNYGSDILIS
+363 
-374 IIPIIAVLIIYQI
+374 
-387 ITKKYNKKGLQTK
+387 KKKRQF
-400 QCRETKNI
+400 
-408 SWSSIWNNGGR
+408 
-419 GKSSR
+419 
-424 RSCYASWC
+424 

>member
-1 MLEKIKQIKDL
+1 MIVFNTFWKVIKKYKATVILYTAMLVIFGSTNMQANNKAMTFTNTKPDILIVNNDKDGVLTKNLVDYLNKNTNIVKIKDSEEARDDALFYRDVSYIIYIPTSYSKNVLNGINNTLDIKSTNDY
-12 ETIFNMLDNIDDFNL
+12 NA
-27 SEDEYA
+27 S
-33 KVINYLARKYIEV
+33 LAEMILKKYIEV

-251 IISSTTLK
+251 TISSTTLK

-270 LFFVPKEFI
+270 FSLIFI
-279 AISFDAAGATTG
+279 I
-291 SISVPLIISFGLG
+291 LNNIIS
-304 LISTRNDLKANEDSF
+304 
-319 GMIGICSIGPI
+319 
-330 ITVLIMGLFYELKS
+330 
-344 NYIFKINESTNLTS
+344 
-358 LFKGA
+358 
-363 FLNYGSDILIS
+363 
-374 IIPIIAVLIIYQI
+374 
-387 ITKKYNKKGLQTK
+387 KKKRQF
-400 QCRETKNI
+400 
-408 SWSSIWNNGGR
+408 
-419 GKSSR
+419 
-424 RSCYASWC
+424 

>member
-1 MLEKIKQIKDL
+1 MIVFNTFWKVIKKYKATVILYTAMLVIFGSTNMQANNKAMTFTNTKPDILIVNNDKDGILTKNLVDYLNKNTNIVKIKDSEEARDDALFYRDVSYIIYIPTSYSKNVLNGINNTLDIKSTNDY
-12 ETIFNMLDNIDDFNL
+12 NA
-27 SEDEYA
+27 S
-33 KVINYLARKYIEV
+33 LAEMILKKYIEV

-270 LFFVPKEFI
+270 FSLIFI
-279 AISFDAAGATTG
+279 I
-291 SISVPLIISFGLG
+291 LNNIIS
-304 LISTRNDLKANEDSF
+304 
-319 GMIGICSIGPI
+319 
-330 ITVLIMGLFYELKS
+330 
-344 NYIFKINESTNLTS
+344 
-358 LFKGA
+358 
-363 FLNYGSDILIS
+363 
-374 IIPIIAVLIIYQI
+374 
-387 ITKKYNKKGLQTK
+387 KKKRQF
-400 QCRETKNI
+400 
-408 SWSSIWNNGGR
+408 
-419 GKSSR
+419 
-424 RSCYASWC
+424 

>member
-1 MLEKIKQIKDL
+1 MIVFNTFWKVIKKYKATVILYTAMLVIFGSTNMQANNKVMTFTNTKPDILIVNNDKDGVLTKNLVDYLNKNTNIVKIKDNEEARDDALFYRDVSYIIYIPTSYSKNVLNGINNTLDIKSTNDY
-12 ETIFNMLDNIDDFNL
+12 NA
-27 SEDEYA
+27 S
-33 KVINYLARKYIEV
+33 LAEMILKKYIEV

-251 IISSTTLK
+251 TISSTTLK

-270 LFFVPKEFI
+270 FSLIFI
-279 AISFDAAGATTG
+279 I
-291 SISVPLIISFGLG
+291 LNNIIS
-304 LISTRNDLKANEDSF
+304 
-319 GMIGICSIGPI
+319 
-330 ITVLIMGLFYELKS
+330 
-344 NYIFKINESTNLTS
+344 
-358 LFKGA
+358 
-363 FLNYGSDILIS
+363 
-374 IIPIIAVLIIYQI
+374 
-387 ITKKYNKKGLQTK
+387 KKKRQF
-400 QCRETKNI
+400 
-408 SWSSIWNNGGR
+408 
-419 GKSSR
+419 
-424 RSCYASWC
+424 

>member
-1 MLEKIKQIKDL
+1 MIVFNTFWKVIKKYKATVILYTAMLVIFGSTNMQANNKAMTFTNTKPDILIVNNDKDGILTKNLVDYLNKNTNIVKIKDSEEARDDALFYRDVSYIIYIPTSYSKNVLNGINNTLDIKSTNDY
-12 ETIFNMLDNIDDFNL
+12 NA
-27 SEDEYA
+27 S
-33 KVINYLARKYIEV
+33 LAEMILKKYIEV

-108 LVLSSFHNEMINK
+108 LVLSSFHNEMVNK

-136 ILGASFAY
+136 ILGASFVY

-251 IISSTTLK
+251 TISSTTLK

-270 LFFVPKEFI
+270 FSLIFI
-279 AISFDAAGATTG
+279 
-291 SISVPLIISFGLG
+291 VLNNIIS
-304 LISTRNDLKANEDSF
+304 
-319 GMIGICSIGPI
+319 
-330 ITVLIMGLFYELKS
+330 
-344 NYIFKINESTNLTS
+344 
-358 LFKGA
+358 
-363 FLNYGSDILIS
+363 
-374 IIPIIAVLIIYQI
+374 
-387 ITKKYNKKGLQTK
+387 KKKRQF
-400 QCRETKNI
+400 
-408 SWSSIWNNGGR
+408 
-419 GKSSR
+419 
-424 RSCYASWC
+424 

>member
-1 MLEKIKQIKDL
+1 MIVFNTFWKVIKKYKATVILYTAMLVIFGSTNMQANNKAMTFTNTKPDILIVNNDKDGILTKNLVDYLNKNTNIVKIKDSEEARDDALFYRDVSYIIYIPTSYSKNVLNGINNTLDIKSTNDY
-12 ETIFNMLDNIDDFNL
+12 NA
-27 SEDEYA
+27 S
-33 KVINYLARKYIEV
+33 LAEMILKKYIEI

-136 ILGASFAY
+136 ILGSSFVY

-251 IISSTTLK
+251 TISSTTLK

-270 LFFVPKEFI
+270 FSLIFI
-279 AISFDAAGATTG
+279 I
-291 SISVPLIISFGLG
+291 LNNIIS
-304 LISTRNDLKANEDSF
+304 
-319 GMIGICSIGPI
+319 
-330 ITVLIMGLFYELKS
+330 
-344 NYIFKINESTNLTS
+344 
-358 LFKGA
+358 
-363 FLNYGSDILIS
+363 
-374 IIPIIAVLIIYQI
+374 
-387 ITKKYNKKGLQTK
+387 KKKRQF
-400 QCRETKNI
+400 
-408 SWSSIWNNGGR
+408 
-419 GKSSR
+419 
-424 RSCYASWC
+424 

>member
-1 MLEKIKQIKDL
+1 MIVFNTFWKVIKKYKATVILYTAMLVIFGSTNMQANNKVMTFTNTKPDILIVNNDKDGVLTKNLVDYLNKNTNILKIKDSEEARDDALFYRDVSYIIYIPTSYSKNVLNGINNTLDIKSTNDY
-12 ETIFNMLDNIDDFNL
+12 NA
-27 SEDEYA
+27 S
-33 KVINYLARKYIEV
+33 LAEMILKKYIEV

-206 VALAQAFLCGAF
+206 VALVQAFLCGTF

-251 IISSTTLK
+251 TISSTTLK

-270 LFFVPKEFI
+270 FSLIFI
-279 AISFDAAGATTG
+279 
-291 SISVPLIISFGLG
+291 VLNNIIS
-304 LISTRNDLKANEDSF
+304 
-319 GMIGICSIGPI
+319 
-330 ITVLIMGLFYELKS
+330 
-344 NYIFKINESTNLTS
+344 
-358 LFKGA
+358 
-363 FLNYGSDILIS
+363 
-374 IIPIIAVLIIYQI
+374 
-387 ITKKYNKKGLQTK
+387 KKKRQF
-400 QCRETKNI
+400 
-408 SWSSIWNNGGR
+408 
-419 GKSSR
+419 
-424 RSCYASWC
+424 

>member
-1 MLEKIKQIKDL
+1 MIVFNTFWKVIKKYKATVILYTAMLVIFGSTNMQANNKAMTFTNTKPDILIVNNDKDGILTKNLVDYLNKNTNIVKIKDSEEARDDALFYRDVSYIIYIPTSYSKNVLNGINNTLDIKSTNDY
-12 ETIFNMLDNIDDFNL
+12 NA
-27 SEDEYA
+27 S
-33 KVINYLARKYIEV
+33 LAEMILKKYIEV
-46 ENVYASIYRD
+46 ENVNASIYRD

-251 IISSTTLK
+251 TISSTTLK

-270 LFFVPKEFI
+270 FSLIFI
-279 AISFDAAGATTG
+279 I
-291 SISVPLIISFGLG
+291 LNNIIS
-304 LISTRNDLKANEDSF
+304 
-319 GMIGICSIGPI
+319 
-330 ITVLIMGLFYELKS
+330 
-344 NYIFKINESTNLTS
+344 
-358 LFKGA
+358 
-363 FLNYGSDILIS
+363 
-374 IIPIIAVLIIYQI
+374 
-387 ITKKYNKKGLQTK
+387 KKKRQF
-400 QCRETKNI
+400 
-408 SWSSIWNNGGR
+408 
-419 GKSSR
+419 
-424 RSCYASWC
+424 